1 MDNLVVGSVI
11 NGRYRLERQLGS
23 GGFGMVYLARDQQLR
38 DRPVVVKILQE
49 KVVADP
55 WFQRKFSQEVEALS
69 RIHHPS
75 VVSVIDRGELP
86 SGQPFMVQQFVE
98 GETLRHHIQPGG
110 MDLAR
115 VARILR
121 RTGQALTAAHERG
134 IFHRDLKPENIM
146 LQSVAKGEEH
156 VTLID
161 FGIASVMDSE
171 IGDIEKT
178 KVTGTFT
185 YMAPEQFDG
194 RPVAASDT
202 YALAVIAYEMLAGVP
217 PSKGRPLFEVMLM
230 QKEGSWPRI
239 SELRPSVR
247 LDAQE
252 AILRAL
258 SFQPPERFGSAQEFG
273 ETVADALEQ
282 PVVDSIGDMY
292 HVPQPPTISGRTL
305 VWILTLTVVVA
316 LSATALIWTRR
327 NEGRFVPAA
336 PKPAPVA
343 SAAKRLQLA
352 YWVSVQPV
360 KNAKPAGD
368 AFVLSHE
375 RTFHAGDHIF
385 FTFSS
390 ERSGYLYIFNQDPV
404 LRGGIPTY
412 SVLFPTPTAN
422 SGEAKLDADEP
433 VRIPG
438 GDYFV
443 FDRQQGVER
452 IWMVWSEREIAELS
466 GIKASPKGLSP
477 TGQRRVGLF
486 LTDHEPA
493 RPSVEISEARMRT
506 ILTGSGPVLVHRI
519 DFTHAP

>member
-1 MDNLVVGSVI
+1 MDNLAIGSVI

-49 KVVADP
+49 RVVADS

-69 RIHHPS
+69 RIHHPG

-86 SGQPFMVQQFVE
+86 GGQPFMVQQFVE
-98 GETLRHHIQPGG
+98 GETLRQHIQPGG

-115 VARILR
+115 VARVLR
-121 RTGQALTAAHERG
+121 RAGQALTAAHERG

-146 LQSVAKGEEH
+146 LQNVSKDDEH
-156 VTLID
+156 ITLID
-161 FGIASVMDSE
+161 FGIASVMDS
-171 IGDIEKT
+171 GTSDIEKT

-230 QKEGSWPRI
+230 QKEGGWPRI

-252 AILRAL
+252 AILRGL
-258 SFQPPERFGSAQEFG
+258 SFLPSERFSSAQEFA
-273 ETVADALEQ
+273 EAVAGALER
-282 PVVDSIGDMY
+282 PVQDTPEDVYSM
-292 HVPQPPTISGRTL
+292 PASPSISGRTL
-305 VWILTLTVVVA
+305 VWILALTVVVV
-316 LSATALIWTRR
+316 LGATAWMWTRR
-327 NEGRFVPAA
+327 NQGRFVPAA
-336 PKPAPVA
+336 SRPPA
-343 SAAKRLQLA
+343 AAPAVPQLRLS

-360 KNAKPAGD
+360 KDEKPAGD
-368 AFVLSHE
+368 PFVLSHE
-375 RTFHAGDHIF
+375 RTFHPGDHIF

-404 LRGGIPTY
+404 LRGGVPTY
-412 SVLFPTPTAN
+412 STLFPTPTAN
-422 SGEAKLDADEP
+422 SGEAKIDADEP

-438 GDYFV
+438 KDYFV

-452 IWMVWSEREIAELS
+452 IWLVWSERDIPELS
-466 GIKASPKGLSP
+466 GIKASLKGLSP
-477 TGQRRVGLF
+477 TGQRRVVQF
-486 LTDHEPA
+486 LTDHELAKPK
-493 RPSVEISEARMRT
+493 VEVSEARMRT
-506 ILTGSGPVLVHRI
+506 VLSGSGPLLVHRI
-519 DFTHAP
+519 DFIHAP